1 MNIQIRGIG
10 IPATEAL
17 TAHIERRLAFSLS
30 RFSVHIE
37 RVVVR
42 FRDLNGP
49 RGGCDK
55 VCRVGLTLKGLGPEA
70 VEARDA
76 DLYFAVDQAAVK
88 AGRRVARLLE
98 QARI

>member
-30 RFSVHIE
+30 RFTPQIE
-37 RVVVR
+37 RIVVR
-42 FRDLNGP
+42 FSDLNGP
-49 RGGCDK
+49 KGGCDK
-55 VCRVGLTLKGLGPEA
+55 VCRVGFTLRGLEA
-70 VEARDA
+70 ETVEARDA

-88 AGRRVARLLE
+88 AGRRMARLLE
-98 QARI
+98 QAKV

>member
-10 IPATEAL
+10 IPPTEAL
-17 TAHIERRLAFSLS
+17 AAHIERRLAFSLS
-30 RFSVHIE
+30 RFSAQIE
-37 RVVVR
+37 RIVVR
-42 FRDLNGP
+42 FSDLNGP

-55 VCRVGLTLKGLGPEA
+55 VCRVGFTLRGLGPES

-88 AGRRVARLLE
+88 AGRRVARMLE
-98 QARI
+98 QARG

>member
-17 TAHIERRLAFSLS
+17 AAHIERRLAFSLS
-30 RFSVHIE
+30 RFSAQIE
-37 RVVVR
+37 RIVVR
-42 FRDLNGP
+42 FSDLNGP

-55 VCRVGLTLKGLGPEA
+55 VCRVGFTLRGLGLES

>member
-10 IPATEAL
+10 IPPTEAL
-17 TAHIERRLAFSLS
+17 VTHIERRIAFSLS
-30 RFSVHIE
+30 RFSAQIG

-42 FRDLNGP
+42 FSDLNGP
-49 RGGCDK
+49 RGGSDK
-55 VCRVGLTLKGLGPEA
+55 ICRVGFTVKGLGPEA

-76 DLYFAVDQAAVK
+76 DLYFAVDQAAGK

-98 QARI
+98 RTRD